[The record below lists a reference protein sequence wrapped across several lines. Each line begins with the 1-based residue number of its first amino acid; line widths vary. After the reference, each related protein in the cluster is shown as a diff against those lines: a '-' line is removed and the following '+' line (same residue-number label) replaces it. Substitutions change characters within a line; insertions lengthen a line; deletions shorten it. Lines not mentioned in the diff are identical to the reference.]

1 MSDTGSKAMNNKTL
15 NILLTN
21 DDGIYADGINEL
33 AKTLAAV
40 ADVYICAPEEERSA
54 SSHSI
59 TVRKPFKVREVDH
72 PTAVWAASVAG
83 TPADCVKVG
92 VKVLRTRDV
101 EIDMVFS
108 GINHGANLGTDTLYS
123 GTVSAALEGC
133 LNGIPSVAVSVDSHH
148 AEHFDYACELAVNA
162 ARSLWEQIQVGTA
175 NHRVVLNINVP
186 NRPREEIRGLRYTRL
201 GDRRYLEL
209 FIPLDEEGDA
219 RLPGEFR
226 YTGDPVHYENLPP
239 DVDVAANQDGYASIT
254 PIDTDLT
261 CYGMIEKIKT
271 WNLG

>member
-1 MSDTGSKAMNNKTL
+1 M
-15 NILLTN
+15 NILIAN
-21 DDGIYADGINEL
+21 DDGIEARGLREL
-33 AKTLAAV
+33 ARALHEEAG
-40 ADVYICAPEEERSA
+40 ADIYLCAPDGQRSA
-54 SSHSI
+54 TGHGI
-59 TVRKPFKVREVDH
+59 TVKDPIAIRQEEIPDVKIAYVI
-72 PTAVWAASVAG
+72 SG
-83 TPADCVKVG
+83 LPADCIKVALSFLSQAG
-92 VKVLRTRDV
+92 VH
-101 EIDMVFS
+101 IDMVFS
-108 GINHGANLGTDTLYS
+108 GINHGGNLGTDTLYS